1 MGVLGLLLL
10 VGGFGL
16 YQYIKTQFDFNFDDG
31 KITLFG
37 QSVDMES
44 VMDIAQKYKLK
55 VIEDCS
61 QAHGAEFKNQRVGS
75 FGDLSV
81 FSFYPT
87 KILGGYGDAGMV
99 LTNSDDYRD
108 SLRRLRFYGMESQ
121 YYSVQSEGYNSRM
134 DEIHAAI
141 LRYKL
146 TKLDSY
152 VLQRRNIAKTY
163 SENLDLEKFVILPE
177 NELCYHSY
185 YLFVIKTNKRD
196 ELLQY
201 LKDNEIY
208 VNISYPWP
216 IHTMSGF
223 KDKFI
228 ARVPLLNTEEAAK
241 QIISLPMYPSL
252 SLESVKKVI
261 EVANA
266 FS

>member
-1 MGVLGLLLL
+1 
-10 VGGFGL
+10 
-16 YQYIKTQFDFNFDDG
+16 
-31 KITLFG
+31 
-37 QSVDMES
+37 
-44 VMDIAQKYKLK
+44 
-55 VIEDCS
+55 
-61 QAHGAEFKNQRVGS
+61 VGS

-99 LTNSDDYRD
+99 LTNSKDYND

-146 TKLDSY
+146 TQLDSY
-152 VLQRRNIAKTY
+152 VLQRRNIAKIY
-163 SENLDLEKFVILPE
+163 SENLDLKKFKILAE
-177 NELCYHSY
+177 NESCYHSF
-185 YLFVIKTNKRD
+185 YLFVIKSKKRD
-196 ELLQY
+196 KLLQY

-228 ARVPLLNTEEAAK
+228 ARVPLLNTENAAK
-241 QIISLPMYPSL
+241 KIISLPMYPSL
-252 SLESVKKVI
+252 SLESVNKVI
-261 EVANA
+261 KIVNE